1 MTANTDSKIMYRKPA
16 LSLIELLV
24 VLAITA
30 VLIGMGSSALVLL
43 RDRAVTKQAVDE
55 FVQNFTGTRNL
66 ARNSVSILSPGVN
79 PDIQDDVRIAQQL
92 ADFDYYAIIFANE
105 SYARG
110 VCKDMGNFL
119 DCSAVAGSLK
129 TSIYEIVS
137 AAPLDPDRCG
147 ALIFNQSTGKFNF
160 GRGSGAGVT
169 FSNGITSCSYEFKHK
184 TTPGVSFRV
193 NVDNISGDVT
203 VQ

>member
-1 MTANTDSKIMYRKPA
+1 MYRKPA

-30 VLIGMGSSALVLL
+30 VLIGMGSSALILL

-66 ARNSVSILSPGVN
+66 ARNSVAVLSPGTN
-79 PDIQDDVRIAQQL
+79 PGIQDDVRIAAQL
-92 ADFDYYAIIFANE
+92 ADFDNYAIIFTDE

-110 VCKDMGNFL
+110 ACKNMGNSL
-119 DCSAVAGSLK
+119 DCSAVTGNLK
-129 TSIYEIVS
+129 TSIYDIVS
-137 AAPLDPDRCG
+137 ASPLDPDRCN

-160 GRGSGAGVT
+160 GRGSGTAVS
-169 FSNGITSCSYEFKHK
+169 FSAGITNCIYEFKHK
-184 TTPGVSFRV
+184 NTPGVSFQV

>member
-1 MTANTDSKIMYRKPA
+1 MYRKPA

-30 VLIGMGSSALVLL
+30 VLIGMGSSALILL

-66 ARNSVSILSPGVN
+66 ARNSVSVLSPGTN
-79 PDIQDDVRIAQQL
+79 PGIQDDVRIAAQL
-92 ADFDYYAIIFANE
+92 ADFDHYAIIFAND

-110 VCKDMGNFL
+110 SCKNLGNFL

-129 TSIYEIVS
+129 TSIYDIVS
-137 AAPLDPDRCG
+137 ATALDPDRCG

-160 GRGSGAGVT
+160 GRGSGAAVS
-169 FSNGITSCSYEFKHK
+169 FSPGITSCVYEFKHK
-184 TTPGVSFRV
+184 NTPGVGFQV

-203 VQ
+203 IQ

>member
-1 MTANTDSKIMYRKPA
+1 MYRKPA

-30 VLIGMGSSALVLL
+30 VLIGMGSSALILL

-66 ARNSVSILSPGVN
+66 ARNSVSVLSPGTT
-79 PDIQDDVRIAQQL
+79 PGIQDDVRIAAQL
-92 ADFDYYAIIFANE
+92 ADFDHYAIIFANE

-110 VCKDMGNFL
+110 VCKNLGNFL

-129 TSIYEIVS
+129 TSIYDIVS
-137 AAPLDPDRCG
+137 TAALDPDRCG
-147 ALIFNQSTGKFNF
+147 AVIFNQSTGKFNF
-160 GRGSGAGVT
+160 GRGSGAGVS
-169 FSNGITSCSYEFKHK
+169 FSPGTTNCVYEFKHK
-184 TTPGVSFRV
+184 NTPGVSFQV
-193 NVDNISGDVT
+193 SVDNISGDVI